1 MFFNFSDTCAPATS
15 TPLWRQRGAERGFSL
30 LEVMVVVAI
39 LAILAALAG
48 PSFTPMIERWRVRDA
63 TESLQS
69 ALYYARSEAIKRG
82 GNVVIKTT
90 DGANW
95 NSGWSV
101 FYDANRDAVQAT
113 CDATKTPNE
122 CDLQVMV
129 ALPQVTITPD
139 PASATL
145 TADRWG
151 SLGGT
156 QVALTLA
163 PKGSDASSPNALK
176 LCLSAGGRIK
186 QKKGSEACD

>member
-15 TPLWRQRGAERGFSL
+15 TPLWGQRGAERGFSL

-122 CDLQVMV
+122 CDLQVV
-129 ALPQVTITPD
+129 AALAQVSITPT
-139 PASATL
+139 PAATTL

-151 SLGGT
+151 ALGTG
-156 QVALTLA
+156 VELVIA
-163 PKGSDASSPNALK
+163 PKGGDASSASALK
-176 LCLSAGGRIK
+176 LCLSFGGRIK
-186 QKKGSEACD
+186 QKKASEACN

>member
-1 MFFNFSDTCAPATS
+1 MDAMYASTFTPAQ
-15 TPLWRQRGAERGFSL
+15 RVQRGFTLIET
-30 LEVMVVVAI
+30 MVVVAI
-39 LAILAALAG
+39 VAVLAALAG
-48 PSFTPMIERWRVRDA
+48 PSFTPIIERWRVRDA

-69 ALYYARSEAIKRG
+69 SLYYARSEAIKRG
-82 GNVVIKTT
+82 GNIVIKAT
-90 DGANW
+90 DGTNW

-101 FYDANRDAVQAT
+101 FHDANGNAAQDT

-122 CDLQVMV
+122 CDLQVTA

>member
-15 TPLWRQRGAERGFSL
+15 TPLWGQRGAERGFSL

-48 PSFTPMIERWRVRDA
+48 PSFTPMIERWRVRSA
-63 TESLQS
+63 TEDLQS
-69 ALYYARSEAIKRG
+69 SLYFARSEAIKRG
-82 GNVVIKTT
+82 DNVVIKTT

-129 ALPQVTITPD
+129 ALPQVTITPT
-139 PASATL
+139 PAGTTL

-151 SLGGT
+151 ALGAG
-156 QVALTLA
+156 VEWVVA
-163 PKGSDASSPNALK
+163 PKGSDASSANALK
-176 LCLSAGGRIK
+176 LCLSLGGRIK
-186 QKKGSEACD
+186 QKKASEACN